1 MKTLT
6 IPIPPELEGSFPL
19 VLYFG
24 SAADADEFSRLVQDA
39 KPGMVARPI
48 DPSILDT
55 GRTVPPAVPVD
66 MDKVEAQEREMHRQQ
81 RERFERRRGNNQY

>member
-24 SAADADEFSRLVQDA
+24 SAADADEFSRLVQQA
-39 KPGMVARPI
+39 KPGMVAQAI
-48 DPSILDT
+48 NPSALET
-55 GRTVPPAVPVD
+55 GREVTPPEPVD
-66 MDKVEAQEREMHRQQ
+66 MKKVEE
-81 RERFERRRGNNQY
+81 